1 MTLLSPYFSSYHL
14 GQAAT
19 STWNVISPVIP
30 LTLCQNPHGW
40 GSPGLLPLPP
50 LLASSTLIPNEGW
63 GIKGRVGSPGRWEEV
78 ERMPGHPGGL
88 FLFASAPPAPPG
100 GSVGAQTPATSPSFP
115 LQKQLLPSGTPE
127 VEAELAQDWIWSS
140 WVPWPNEQINV
151 VLMAVYF
158 NSQHL
163 SSNTTISWKL
173 SHLYVW
179 TTYIF
184 YLTCK
189 SFSICL
195 LQPCT
200 PIWTLYKVLIKYLLI
215 LTETYTEI
223 RESTHCMCTITT
235 ARVIEIIYQQHFIFG
250 KVVFNNKFPLK
261 SYFRRKTFSH
271 EPERFHNTFENF
283 QTFYLFFL
291 GAYL

>member
-1 MTLLSPYFSSYHL
+1 M
-14 GQAAT
+14 
-19 STWNVISPVIP
+19 
-30 LTLCQNPHGW
+30 
-40 GSPGLLPLPP
+40 
-50 LLASSTLIPNEGW
+50 
-63 GIKGRVGSPGRWEEV
+63 
-78 ERMPGHPGGL
+78 
-88 FLFASAPPAPPG
+88 
-100 GSVGAQTPATSPSFP
+100 
-115 LQKQLLPSGTPE
+115 
-127 VEAELAQDWIWSS
+127 
-140 WVPWPNEQINV
+140 EQINV

-158 NSQHL
+158 NSQHV
-163 SSNTTISWKL
+163 SSNITISWKL

-179 TTYIF
+179 KTYIF
-184 YLTCK
+184 YLICM
-189 SFSICL
+189 SFSICQ

-223 RESTHCMCTITT
+223 RESTNCMCTITT